1 MQVLKREPKFEPL
14 RSSTMENVHFRSV
27 TVESLF
33 PDRLR
38 AIASVAEAAEFLLNE
53 WPGKRGRLHGL
64 AQLACL
70 EAMDGSA
77 TGDMARSMFIEA
89 AKEAD
94 IYVEGSIA
102 STMIPGL

>member
-1 MQVLKREPKFEPL
+1 MKREPKFEPL

-38 AIASVAEAAEFLLNE
+38 TIASVAEAAEFLLNE

-77 TGDMARSMFIEA
+77 TGDTARSVFIEA

-102 STMIPGL
+102 STVIPGQ

>member
-1 MQVLKREPKFEPL
+1 
-14 RSSTMENVHFRSV
+14 MENVHFKSV

-33 PDRLR
+33 PGKLR
-38 AIASVAEAAEFLLNE
+38 TIASVAEAAEFLLNE

-64 AQLACL
+64 AQQACL

-77 TGDMARSMFIEA
+77 TGDMARSVFVEA

-94 IYVEGSIA
+94 IYVEGNIA
-102 STMIPGL
+102 SAVIPGQ